1 MALGAPPLTP
11 RSPTRR
17 RSRPPPLAGVV
28 GPTATGKTELSL
40 ALAASSPIEVLV
52 ADSRQV
58 YRGMDVGTAKPTV
71 AERRRVPHHLLDLVE
86 PDEPFTVARWAERA
100 RALVPEVASRGA
112 LPMLVGGTGLY
123 VSALVDGLDF
133 AAQPW
138 STEVRARL
146 TGELETEGLA
156 VLAERLA
163 RLDPVSAARTD
174 LRNPRRV
181 LRALERAELAGERS
195 SYSVRSEPWPGRLA
209 LIGLTRPLPILDARA
224 GERATAM
231 FHGGLLEETRALL
244 ERGLDPALPALT
256 GHGYAEAARHLAGEW
271 SLEEAIAVTARRVR
285 RYTRRQLS
293 WFRRDR
299 RIVWLDPGDRPADDP
314 ALVRQGTDLLR
325 RLTLV

>member
-1 MALGAPPLTP
+1 
-11 RSPTRR
+11 
-17 RSRPPPLAGVV
+17 V
-28 GPTATGKTELSL
+28 GPTATGKTDLSL
-40 ALAASSPIEVLV
+40 ALAGTLPLEVLV

-58 YRGMDVGTAKPTV
+58 YRGMDVGTAKV
-71 AERRRVPHHLLDLVE
+71 GAADRRRVAHHLLDLVE
-86 PDEPFTVARWAERA
+86 PDEPFTVAQWVERA
-100 RALVPEVASRGA
+100 RALVPEIAARGA

-138 STEVRARL
+138 SPEVRSRL
-146 TGELETEGLA
+146 AEELETEGLA
-156 VLAERLA
+156 VLAERLV
-163 RLDPVSAARTD
+163 RLDPVSGASTD

-195 SYSVRSEPWPGRLA
+195 SYSVRAEPYPGRVG
-209 LIGLTRPLPILDARA
+209 LIGLTRPLPVLDVRV
-224 GERATAM
+224 GERAAAM
-231 FHGGLLEETRALL
+231 FHGRLLEETRALL
-244 ERGLDPALPALT
+244 ERGFAPELPALT

-299 RIVWLDPGDRPADDP
+299 RIVWLDAGERPADDP
-314 ALVRQGTDLLR
+314 GLVRQGTDLLR